1 MERSFPTYGRSS
13 EPIHPSTHRKTKTK
27 TNAYQC
33 QHQPRQ
39 ILLKWNTLNRWP
51 WTTAGRI
58 QRAQHTERNPERYF
72 SHYCWYSQSTYPSQ
86 HQKTN
91 TNTNSHP
98 SLPLQRQNQL
108 DWTLESQPRQ
118 ADNRVRITNAD
129 GPQKNARLSKR
140 DHSSNAKPLYTQQIN
155 QETLKEPLTKGGRHH
170 LNPNHNLIPPPHE
183 IYNRIYR
190 THTAKI
196 LNGIRTSQLS
206 PSKHQ
211 IPQSHYPS
219 PTFLTSYTLAYPP
232 SESSAL
238 YSLAVSSYIP
248 LVVQHAHSHITEVDS
263 SYRGVDVGRDC
274 SAPDTD
280 CLGVAITLNTRR
292 SRALCCEHQALRSR
306 RRGGLYPHSQRMIKS
321 RREIGARDRRREDNN
336 AYRRTPSE
344 QLGINTRLLQPEH
357 LGDQLNNTSTPGF
370 QPVHI
375 SVKSNDGSNSRA
387 TADRR
392 QAEDRNS
399 VIPNNNCPRLA
410 SHNQPHRRLPLN
422 TEGTLT
428 ASNGNRMPIY
438 TCGGRAE
445 PPQLEMKPIQT
456 SLNIQNRKFIPG
468 TSQHPLLQAATLHRH
483 SIPATESTAV
493 YRNKVQL
500 PHSTTLAQ
508 HLLTYS
514 SKSPLNPSLPNSIYF
529 VKKHSA
535 LSTLSYKSNP
545 SQAWGTYA
553 PGRTY
558 AFISKD
564 LVSHTKHS
572 LNILHEIQL
581 LNSYTILNKKSLTYP
596 LIAHSNS
603 VWLQLSPRNMTGPT
617 KPHTRHHNSNH
628 ANDIVMD
635 DITPPSKRTSPNS
648 TKSLHKKSK
657 SNSPIISLYRDPSQ
671 MEFWYGYPIME
682 TIAYEAG
689 IPPIPIAIP
698 LDELIATGYVASE
711 AAEL

>member
-1 MERSFPTYGRSS
+1 M
-13 EPIHPSTHRKTKTK
+13 
-27 TNAYQC
+27 
-33 QHQPRQ
+33 
-39 ILLKWNTLNRWP
+39 
-51 WTTAGRI
+51 
-58 QRAQHTERNPERYF
+58 
-72 SHYCWYSQSTYPSQ
+72 
-86 HQKTN
+86 
-91 TNTNSHP
+91 
-98 SLPLQRQNQL
+98 
-108 DWTLESQPRQ
+108 
-118 ADNRVRITNAD
+118 
-129 GPQKNARLSKR
+129 
-140 DHSSNAKPLYTQQIN
+140 
-155 QETLKEPLTKGGRHH
+155 
-170 LNPNHNLIPPPHE
+170 
-183 IYNRIYR
+183 
-190 THTAKI
+190 
-196 LNGIRTSQLS
+196 
-206 PSKHQ
+206 
-211 IPQSHYPS
+211 
-219 PTFLTSYTLAYPP
+219 
-232 SESSAL
+232 
-238 YSLAVSSYIP
+238 
-248 LVVQHAHSHITEVDS
+248 
-263 SYRGVDVGRDC
+263 DVGRDC

-321 RREIGARDRRREDNN
+321 RREIGARDRRREDNS

-438 TCGGRAE
+438 TCGGRVE

-483 SIPATESTAV
+483 SIPATESTTV

-553 PGRTY
+553 PGRAY

-671 MEFWYGYPIME
+671 MEFWYRYPIME

-711 AAEL
+711 AAELCSGIMSFPRVQQKLWPTTRPDGIEGQHINITQLPFDIEVNPKTSLSLDYHILLHFEKSIHPFSQDQVMKKLLMRFQSMEIQPGDLIGEPIAVLCHGPKTARVWSGMAKVRHKHPSKDGIALLSGKRILAITLDNDALTIAKVAKAYDSLAPSNLLTVKINTDNIRELVAHQLFKTVVEESFKRGHEFELAQVQKTAGETYGWLITTSPEQVEKISRHKIPILGELLTPVISSGDQLS